1 MELKDTIPGML
12 SPDYKERFIAEY
24 RQLSIRTLKLEIFLD
39 NYRNGRLSFK
49 PTCSIE
55 LLEQQL
61 DIMKTYITVLE
72 ERAKIEGVSEV
83 CTRNEQ

>member
-12 SPDYKERFIAEY
+12 SPDYKERFTAEY
-24 RQLSIRTLKLEIFLD
+24 EQLCIRAQKLEIFID

-49 PTCSIE
+49 PMCSIE

-61 DIMKTYITVLE
+61 DIMKAYMAVLE
-72 ERAKIEGVSEV
+72 ERARIENVNV
-83 CTRNEQ
+83 R

>member
-1 MELKDTIPGML
+1 MELKDTVDLML
-12 SPDYKERFIAEY
+12 SPNYKDRFTAEY
-24 RQLSIRTLKLEIFLD
+24 RQLCIRALKLEIFID

-61 DIMKTYITVLE
+61 DIMKSYIAVLE
-72 ERAKIEGVSEV
+72 ERARIENIEA
-83 CTRNEQ
+83 CTKHE

>member
-12 SPDYKERFIAEY
+12 SPDYKERFTAEY
-24 RQLSIRTLKLEIFLD
+24 RQLSIRAQKLEIFID
-39 NYRNGRLSFK
+39 NYCNGRLSFK

-61 DIMKTYITVLE
+61 DIMKAYMAVLE
-72 ERAKIEGVSEV
+72 ERAKIEGINV
-83 CTRNEQ
+83 R

>member
-12 SPDYKERFIAEY
+12 SLDYKERFTAEY
-24 RQLSIRTLKLEIFLD
+24 EQLSIRAQKLETFID

-49 PTCSIE
+49 PMCSIE

-61 DIMKTYITVLE
+61 HVMKAYMAVLE
-72 ERAKIEGVSEV
+72 ERAKIEGINV
-83 CTRNEQ
+83 R

>member
-12 SPDYKERFIAEY
+12 SPDYKERFTAEY
-24 RQLSIRTLKLEIFLD
+24 KQLSIRALKLEIFVD

-61 DIMKTYITVLE
+61 DIMKAYMAVLE
-72 ERAKIEGVSEV
+72 ERAKIEGINV
-83 CTRNEQ
+83 R